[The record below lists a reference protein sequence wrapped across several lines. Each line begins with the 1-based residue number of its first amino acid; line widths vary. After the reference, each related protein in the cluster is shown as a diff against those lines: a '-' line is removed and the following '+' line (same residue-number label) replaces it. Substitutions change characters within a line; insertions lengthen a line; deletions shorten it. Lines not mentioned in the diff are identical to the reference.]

1 MRNFSL
7 SLIALAINA
16 DSLSFKKEHR
26 HDRCYEQL
34 LCTIA
39 HPLCPH

>member
-7 SLIALAINA
+7 SLIALAIKA
-16 DSLSFKKEHR
+16 DTLSFKKAHR
-26 HDRCYEQL
+26 HDPCYEQL

-39 HPLCPH
+39 HPIGLH